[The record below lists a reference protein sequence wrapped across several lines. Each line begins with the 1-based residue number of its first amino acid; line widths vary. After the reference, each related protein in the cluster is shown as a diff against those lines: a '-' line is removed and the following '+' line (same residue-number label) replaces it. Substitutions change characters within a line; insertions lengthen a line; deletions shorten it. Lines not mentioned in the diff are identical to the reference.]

1 MTLYDVLRAT
11 YPGLDFGSE
20 CRLRD
25 DGSGPYIAEWHRA
38 EPQPNE
44 ADLLA
49 NFDVTLYE
57 NRRTWKQQ
65 AADRKARAARK
76 TLALP
81 DSADPQLL
89 QDKLNAALALLEL
102 RT

>member
-11 YPGLDFGSE
+11 YPDLDFESE

-25 DGSGPYIAEWHRA
+25 DGSGPYIAVWNRP

-49 NFDVTLYE
+49 NFDATLYE
-57 NRRTWKQQ
+57 NRLAWKQQ
-65 AADRKARAARK
+65 AADRKTRAARK

-102 RT
+102 RN